1 MLKGVNSKPEHAREL
16 AKLLKDMPSKVTLI
30 PFNPFD
36 ESDYQ
41 RSSQTVINRF
51 RDILVDQGL
60 VVMTRKTR
68 GDDIDAA
75 CGQLAGRV
83 KDKTK
88 RTQQGVQ
95 LHKRAGAV

>member
-1 MLKGVNSKPEHAREL
+1 MLKGVNDKPEHAREL
-16 AKLLKDMPSKVTLI
+16 AKLLKDMPSKVNLI

-88 RTQQGVQ
+88 RTQRRVQ
-95 LHKRAGAV
+95 MQVGAK